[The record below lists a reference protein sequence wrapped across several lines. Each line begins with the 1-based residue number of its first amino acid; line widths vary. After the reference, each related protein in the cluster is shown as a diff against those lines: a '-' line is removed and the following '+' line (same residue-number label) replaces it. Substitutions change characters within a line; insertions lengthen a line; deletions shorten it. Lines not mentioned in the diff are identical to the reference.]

1 MGQLSQAIMMATAG
15 ADHIRIARR
24 LRMANSDL
32 GELVMAMTVDIN
44 TVGPSTATVPFSE
57 APQQTRM
64 QPLPPPQAMG
74 SSHGTSEMPVDAQ
87 YLEMRWLKSS
97 EGCWKVVPEPTRMAY
112 LFYDL
117 AFFTLPERGR
127 IGLTVVSQPMATSG
141 IGFTSSWWRL
151 HSSCG
156 RIWAVNDFT

>member
-1 MGQLSQAIMMATAG
+1 MPQRSCPDVPLESVITYRHVPRWWQLVIRRGQVFF
-15 ADHIRIARR
+15 RWY
-24 LRMANSDL
+24 N
-32 GELVMAMTVDIN
+32 E
-44 TVGPSTATVPFSE
+44 
-57 APQQTRM
+57 
-64 QPLPPPQAMG
+64 
-74 SSHGTSEMPVDAQ
+74 TSEMPVDAQ

-141 IGFTSSWWRL
+141 IGLTSSWWRL
-151 HSSCG
+151 HSTC
-156 RIWAVNDFT
+156 D